1 MLRSLPIP
9 GACLEPLSSKRFAD
23 LFWASLVAPGERQG
37 AGNLESTTK
46 EKIGGFYTIGA
57 CLCEGTCVAGSYS
70 AMAIRFG
77 NSSTMVTFTAFGVP
91 FEVDKRYELV
101 RQLGQARYD
110 L

>member
-1 MLRSLPIP
+1 MP
-9 GACLEPLSSKRFAD
+9 GAAELEAVCRFV
-23 LFWASLVAPGERQG
+23 LGISGRTRRAPG

-46 EKIGGFYTIGA
+46 EKIGGFYTIGV

-101 RQLGQARYD
+101 RQLGQARCD